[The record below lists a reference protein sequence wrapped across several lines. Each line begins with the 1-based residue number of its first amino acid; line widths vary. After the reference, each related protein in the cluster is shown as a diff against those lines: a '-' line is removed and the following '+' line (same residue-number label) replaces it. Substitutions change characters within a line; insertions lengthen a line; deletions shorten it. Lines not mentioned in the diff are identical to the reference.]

1 MERMKW
7 IEDLD
12 VRGVCT
18 QGIVLDGGFIRIS
31 TASYREA
38 ASNRTAQGG
47 SAAASSRFFSPF
59 RCWDAG
65 SETCF

>member
-18 QGIVLDGGFIRIS
+18 QGIVLDGGFTRTF
-31 TASYREA
+31 TASFQQAVSRGIIRA
-38 ASNRTAQGG
+38 G
-47 SAAASSRFFSPF
+47 STRSPASSCRSG
-59 RCWDAG
+59 C
-65 SETCF
+65 

>member
-18 QGIVLDGGFIRIS
+18 QGIVLDGGFIRIFTVS
-31 TASYREA
+31 CP
-38 ASNRTAQGG
+38 
-47 SAAASSRFFSPF
+47 AAASAPTEHAGFPAGRVHFFYQC
-59 RCWDAG
+59 RC
-65 SETCF
+65 